1 LILNSHTQADGNKMV
16 VARKQPILSKPMT
29 LAVFQVGVDVDQ
41 SQLLES
47 STDFDVR
54 FFGRPKHG
62 ESVAT
67 RPWPAM
73 YKVFDPHSPRAN
85 FFYLHDSFLMMDEVA
100 VSACKSTLERCGEI
114 IPFRLEGGG
123 SIYMYNPMSTLEQ
136 SAVDWT
142 KTRGKLG
149 VYSNL
154 TLHKEAVPSAS
165 IFRLPKMGGLYVSS
179 QMLQEDGDFFYLYRR
194 HGLTGLYFKKLWDES
209 SGPVP
214 NRSTAQGDG
223 C

>member
-1 LILNSHTQADGNKMV
+1 
-16 VARKQPILSKPMT
+16 MT
-29 LAVFQVGVDVDQ
+29 LSVFQIGVDLDR

-73 YKVFDPHSPRAN
+73 YKVFDPHAPRAN

-100 VSACKSTLERCGEI
+100 ATACRPALERFGEI
-114 IPFRLEGGG
+114 IPLHLEGGEN
-123 SIYMYNPMSTLEQ
+123 IYMYNPMSTLEQ
-136 SAVDWT
+136 SAIDWT

-149 VYSNL
+149 VYSNV
-154 TLHKEAVPSAS
+154 TLHREAIPSPS
-165 IFRLPKMGGLYVSS
+165 IFRLPKMSGLYVSS
-179 QMLQEDGDFFYLYRR
+179 QMLKDDDDFLYLYRR
-194 HGLTGLYFKKLWDES
+194 HGLTGLYFKKLWDEL

-214 NRSTAQGDG
+214 NRSTARGDG